1 MAAALEAWRPTPAD
15 IARLVPTRTLAA
27 DGTDTGT
34 FGATTKPT
42 ATQVEGLIRG
52 VQSEVVAVVG
62 AMPER
67 LALVPA
73 GGTVGDSPAGHVV
86 ALGTAALVESQFYP
100 DPAAGGD
107 ASSTLLDRRYQAALK
122 GLAKAAIDIYA
133 GADPGDS
140 PMPAYMFPDTLARG
154 LATSQFERF

>member
-1 MAAALEAWRPTPAD
+1 MAAALGTWRPTVGD
-15 IARLVPTRTLAA
+15 VARLVPTRTLAA

-52 VQSEVVAVVG
+52 VQSEVVALVG

-67 LALVPA
+67 LAEVPV
-73 GGTVGDSPAGHVV
+73 GGTIGDSPAGHVV

-107 ASSTLLDRRYQAALK
+107 ASSTLLDRRYSAALK
-122 GLAKAAIDIYA
+122 GLAKAANDISA
-133 GADPGDS
+133 GGDPGDAVY
-140 PMPAYMFPDTLARG
+140 PAATFPDTVARG
-154 LATSQFERF
+154 LATSSFETW